1 MKSFMEKVGR
11 NLEKDMSVHKKFKKS
26 DALIT
31 VRKET
36 QTIGSCSLDS
46 AAMKW
51 AWIRRKQGWSWLA
64 VTRIM
69 AVELEKQ
76 DIREFNGENVS
87 RVQYL
92 NYLQLFHLQIQQHFD
107 YSQPSFDYIV

>member
-1 MKSFMEKVGR
+1 MEKISVD
-11 NLEKDMSVHKKFKKS
+11 KDMSVHKKFKKS
-26 DALIT
+26 DALVT
-31 VRKET
+31 VRKAT
-36 QTIGSCSLDS
+36 PTIGSCSLDLGE
-46 AAMKW
+46 MKW
-51 AWIRRKQGWSWLA
+51 AWRRRKQGWSWLD

-92 NYLQLFHLQIQQHFD
+92 NYLHQNYFIFTFNKLLTTVNHLLTTL
-107 YSQPSFDYIV
+107 YN